1 VTSRRRNDDERLR
14 AAFEANA
21 TDLLAYLER
30 RIDPRSAAA
39 DVLGEAMITAWQR
52 VSRLPAHPEGARM
65 WLFVVARNT
74 LLNHRRS
81 LGRHRAAVD
90 RLRGVI
96 IADTSAATSDLDHA
110 ETRLALQQALLTLT
124 PTDAELVR
132 LVNWEGFSLAEVAEL
147 ESIAPSTVRSRYAKA
162 LRQLAVALGDEA
174 PALRGA
180 TRGSIHEQ

>member
-1 VTSRRRNDDERLR
+1 MGSRGSQAEEQLR
-14 AAFEANA
+14 AAFQANA

-39 DVLGEAMITAWQR
+39 DVLGEAMITAWKR
-52 VSRLPAHPEGARM
+52 VAHLPADPERARM

-81 LGRHRAAVD
+81 LARHRAAVE

-96 IADTSAATSDLDHA
+96 ITDVAAASSDLDEA
-110 ETRLALQQALLTLT
+110 ERRHDIHQALLTLA

-162 LRQLAVALGDEA
+162 LKQLGTALGAAA
-174 PALRGA
+174 PDRDRAISR
-180 TRGSIHEQ
+180 S

>member
-1 VTSRRRNDDERLR
+1 MTSRHRNADDERLR

-30 RIDPRSAAA
+30 RIEPRSAAA

-52 VSRLPAHPEGARM
+52 VARLPADPERARM

-96 IADTSAATSDLDHA
+96 VADTAVATSDLDQAERRHDIQRAMHA
-110 ETRLALQQALLTLT
+110 LA
-124 PTDAELVR
+124 PGDAELVR

-147 ESIAPSTVRSRYAKA
+147 ESLAPSTVRSRYAKA
-162 LRQLAVALGDEA
+162 LRQLGTALGAATPD
-174 PALRGA
+174 PARAGI
-180 TRGSIHEQ
+180 RN